1 MLEIGTMARTGLDEL
16 EAAVAVARHR
26 NFRAAAELEMSPT
39 AISSI
44 IRNLEADRSSALQQ
58 NYPKRCGHFSG
69 RGVHQPRVGV
79 GHANR
84 QAIDAAQGLA
94 GRPSGTL
101 RINSSV
107 TAGHEILSPLVV
119 EYLRLYPEMKIDLVT
134 DSRLVDIVLQG
145 ADAGIRLMDS
155 VPVDMVAVP
164 RGFSLDFSVVGSPA
178 YLARIPEPVTPHE
191 LIHHRCARSRWA
203 GGGIYR
209 WEFERGEEKVNID
222 VPGALTLDEQSL
234 ILKAA
239 ISGLGL
245 AYIADALT
253 RDAVNA
259 GRLRYVL
266 EEWKPRPVPLCL
278 YYPRNR
284 HTPAA
289 LRAFV
294 ELIRSS

>member
-1 MLEIGTMARTGLDEL
+1 
-16 EAAVAVARHR
+16 
-26 NFRAAAELEMSPT
+26 MSPT

-44 IRNLEADRSSALQQ
+44 RNLEARIGVLLFNRTTRSVAVTSAGEAFIS
-58 NYPKRCGHFSG
+58 RVSG
-69 RGVHQPRVGV
+69 SVMQI
-79 GHANR
+79 AE
-84 QAIDAAQGLA
+84 AIEAAQGLA
-94 GRPSGTL
+94 GRPSGAL

-107 TAGHEILSPLVV
+107 TAGHEILSPLVG

-145 ADAGIRLMDS
+145 ADAGTRLMDS

-164 RGFSLDFSVVGSPA
+164 LGFSLDFSVVGSPA

-191 LIHHRCARSRWA
+191 LIHHRCVRSRWA

-239 ISGLGL
+239 ISDW
-245 AYIADALT
+245 AWPIS
-253 RDAVNA
+253 
-259 GRLRYVL
+259 
-266 EEWKPRPVPLCL
+266 PM
-278 YYPRNR
+278 
-284 HTPAA
+284 H
-289 LRAFV
+289 
-294 ELIRSS
+294 